1 MKVAGVRRGVV
12 GVAAC
17 CLGVVVLAGCGEER
31 AGGSGAPS
39 GSASPSTA
47 EEYAEAA
54 RTKHDRA
61 WPGVAEKCRGVPA
74 EPGVGASPSVSER
87 AADEPL
93 PENPK
98 YAENHAYKQTTDV
111 SPDELCRGEAHAA
124 LISAALDGAD
134 PADLKDEKRIRLVLE
149 DLGYDPGTVTAQ
161 QAGASAVAWDVMVA
175 GAGPCISGN
184 TGWPGEIDVHG
195 VYMEGTGCT
204 EPAGGH

>member
-1 MKVAGVRRGVV
+1 MRAGRVRRGAVAVV
-12 GVAAC
+12 AGCAG
-17 CLGVVVLAGCGEER
+17 LVLAVGCGEER

-47 EEYAEAA
+47 EEYAEASRA
-54 RTKHDRA
+54 EHDRA
-61 WPGVAEKCRGVPA
+61 WPDVAEKCRDVPTGPPA
-74 EPGVGASPSVSER
+74 AASPSDGR
-87 AADEPL
+87 PADDEPP

-111 SPDELCRGEAHAA
+111 SAGELCRGEAHAA
-124 LISAALDGAD
+124 RIAAALDDAD
-134 PADLKDEKRIRLVLE
+134 PADVKDERGIRRVLE
-149 DLGYDPGTVTAQ
+149 DLGYTPDTVNAR
-161 QAGASAVAWDVMVA
+161 QAGATGVGWDVLVD

-184 TGWPGEIDVHG
+184 TDRPGEIDVHG